1 MPLAKLQ
8 NRKNKK
14 LIHICAKASYG
25 KIFLIKYQIHWNYL
39 KMSGMFLWISNWK
52 EPKAK
57 VSISRQDH
65 STRFYI

>member
-25 KIFLIKYQIHWNYL
+25 KIFPIKYQIHWNYL
-39 KMSGMFLWISNWK
+39 KMNGMFLCI